1 MLPLQFEDR
10 ATAFAAAFA
19 SRFAIGVLAA
29 TTQLPLP
36 AWCRGLVVGLLISI
50 PDAIITQVYA
60 PILVT
65 GVIGGTLIGW
75 AAGNGRVRISSR
87 RGNANHGDAR
97 ILAPPGGGHGGA
109 AERQP
114 ALPARRE
121 AEVIFHVRV
130 DESLPPPECRPLQ

>member
-1 MLPLQFEDR
+1 MKRLPFGIVGGLLFGAIDVALMLPLEFQDR

-36 AWCRGLVVGLLISI
+36 AWAGGLIVGLLISI
-50 PDAIITQVYA
+50 PDAIITKAYA

-75 AAGNGRVRISSR
+75 AAEKW
-87 RGNANHGDAR
+87 AHPD
-97 ILAPPGGGHGGA
+97 
-109 AERQP
+109 
-114 ALPARRE
+114 
-121 AEVIFHVRV
+121 
-130 DESLPPPECRPLQ
+130 